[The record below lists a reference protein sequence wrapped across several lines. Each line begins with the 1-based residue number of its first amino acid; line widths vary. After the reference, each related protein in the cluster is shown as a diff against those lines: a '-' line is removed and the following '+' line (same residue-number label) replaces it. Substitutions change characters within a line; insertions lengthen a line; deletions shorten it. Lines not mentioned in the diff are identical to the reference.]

1 MRMQERRLPL
11 GYIWLMV
18 TMLVIG
24 TGVFSYTYRVNQV
37 MRNFH
42 HRAYEDEKDPRKQDS
57 FRRFLTSIGANLT
70 VPATGGETLTFTSP
84 VTFTVYER
92 FNTETKIR
100 RGDTVSCDFITWSG
114 EGGDS
119 VRFLRIADDEKTR
132 EGTVSPRVAA
142 RLYEAALE
150 QNGLTEQFR
159 QETGEPLSHKSAR
172 ESLRTIDRQIY
183 DLGLYAPTD
192 YPFDRSAFER
202 ILLLTGGSVI
212 LVFLVIITILP
223 EWVDYL
229 RYRAWLVDNNRDNS
243 RRWKQVEGELPQFV
257 SLRANADGG
266 KPQPV
271 YERPG
276 VIQRMKA
283 LFSPV
288 TRE

>member
-1 MRMQERRLPL
+1 MLLYAIGVDDIHKHESKFYLIIFVNYKNYKMQEMGGTEMRMQERRLPL

-119 VRFLRIADDEKTR
+119 VRF
-132 EGTVSPRVAA
+132 
-142 RLYEAALE
+142 
-150 QNGLTEQFR
+150 
-159 QETGEPLSHKSAR
+159 
-172 ESLRTIDRQIY
+172 
-183 DLGLYAPTD
+183 
-192 YPFDRSAFER
+192 
-202 ILLLTGGSVI
+202 
-212 LVFLVIITILP
+212 
-223 EWVDYL
+223 
-229 RYRAWLVDNNRDNS
+229 
-243 RRWKQVEGELPQFV
+243 
-257 SLRANADGG
+257 
-266 KPQPV
+266 
-271 YERPG
+271 
-276 VIQRMKA
+276 
-283 LFSPV
+283 
-288 TRE
+288 